1 MKNEE
6 AKFLLRAYRPDG
18 DDARDPLFADALAQA
33 DHDPLLRTWLE
44 REQQGDR
51 LLAAKLAQVQP
62 PPGLRE
68 AILIG
73 ARASQRSRRW
83 WRNPAWFAAAA
94 ALIVLIGV
102 AVRFGGIRLGSPSTQ
117 ELAAFA
123 LTDLSQSHDAHT
135 LPAALAGVQAQ
146 FTRGALPL
154 PAHLD
159 LNLDE
164 LRRQGCRTVRLA
176 GRDVFELCFQRD
188 GVWFHLYAGR
198 REDFSA
204 GSAAAR
210 TLVLARGQFAAASW
224 SDAKNVYAL
233 VTGTGEATLRRLL

>member
-18 DDARDPLFADALAQA
+18 GDARDPLFAGALAQA
-33 DHDPLLRTWLE
+33 ERDPLLRTWLD

-73 ARASQRSRRW
+73 ARASRQPRRG

-94 ALIVLIGV
+94 ALIVLTGV
-102 AVRFGGIRLGSPSTQ
+102 GLRFGGTWLSSPSTQ
-117 ELAAFA
+117 QLATFA
-123 LTDLSQSHDAHT
+123 LTDLGQSHDAHT
-135 LPAALAGVQAQ
+135 LPAALTGIQAQ
-146 FTRGALPL
+146 FARSALPL
-154 PAHLD
+154 PGHLD
-159 LNLDE
+159 LNLAE

-188 GVWFHLYAGR
+188 GAWFHLYAGR
-198 REDFSA
+198 REDFSDE
-204 GSAAAR
+204 SAAAP
-210 TLVLARGQFAAASW
+210 TLVVARGKFAAASW

-233 VTGTGEATLRRLL
+233 VTGAGEATLHRLL